1 MPEIAM
7 ELTRKEQEDYDEFR
21 TFIARTVSPYS
32 PIFKE
37 SEDIVQFPYSFS
49 YKFKLSPDK
58 SDWVFNPFKPEYVV
72 YKPEYVLYTIVSFQF
87 YYMVSAIDLSSKFYM
102 RISIF
107 RLEERTNIFL
117 YENLDLFKKDFT
129 EIIDI
134 FKNNFMAKSIKDIDM
149 VIGNFENYCALAKL
163 E

>member
-1 MPEIAM
+1 MK
-7 ELTRKEQEDYDEFR
+7 LRKKQQEDYDEFR
-21 TFIARTVSPYS
+21 IFIARTVSPYS

-37 SEDIVQFPYSFS
+37 SEDIEQFPYSFS
-49 YKFKLSPDK
+49 YKFKLSHDK
-58 SDWVFNPFKPEYVV
+58 PDWVFNPFKPEYV
-72 YKPEYVLYTIVSFQF
+72 EYTRDFIYDTIVSFQF

-107 RLEERTNIFL
+107 RFEERTNIFL

-134 FKNNFMAKSIKDIDM
+134 FKNNFKAKSIKDIDM